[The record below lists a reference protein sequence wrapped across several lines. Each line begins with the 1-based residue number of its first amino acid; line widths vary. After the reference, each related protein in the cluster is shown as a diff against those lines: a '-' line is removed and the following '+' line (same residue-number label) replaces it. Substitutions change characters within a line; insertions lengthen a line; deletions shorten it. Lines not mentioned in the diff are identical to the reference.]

1 MRTESDNG
9 NILYQFKVEKE
20 APLLEFLYDVLKQQS
35 KSNVKGYLRRGQVT
49 VDSKVVTAFDW
60 SLHKGER
67 VTILRKGEKG
77 KSVMP
82 LKGIK
87 VIYED
92 RYLIVIVKDAGVRT
106 MAMKGGDINNGT
118 PTAFSLV
125 STYLR
130 RDNPYSK
137 AYVVHRLDQKTSG
150 VLMFAKDEKT
160 KDMLR
165 DNWDKFIKDRC
176 YVAVLEGVPSQSE
189 GRIESWLTENQQTR
203 KVYSSYT
210 DNGGKRAITNYEV
223 VDTRNGYSF
232 VVFHLETGRKNQIRV
247 HASSCLGC
255 PVAGDV
261 KYGAVSDPIGR
272 LALHARAITFR
283 HPYSGKIMTFDTGAP
298 SWWKSEK

>member
-92 RYLIVIVKDAGVRT
+92 RYLIVIVKDAGV
-106 MAMKGGDINNGT
+106 
-118 PTAFSLV
+118 
-125 STYLR
+125 
-130 RDNPYSK
+130 
-137 AYVVHRLDQKTSG
+137 
-150 VLMFAKDEKT
+150 
-160 KDMLR
+160 
-165 DNWDKFIKDRC
+165 
-176 YVAVLEGVPSQSE
+176 
-189 GRIESWLTENQQTR
+189 
-203 KVYSSYT
+203 
-210 DNGGKRAITNYEV
+210 
-223 VDTRNGYSF
+223 
-232 VVFHLETGRKNQIRV
+232 
-247 HASSCLGC
+247 
-255 PVAGDV
+255 
-261 KYGAVSDPIGR
+261 
-272 LALHARAITFR
+272 
-283 HPYSGKIMTFDTGAP
+283 
-298 SWWKSEK
+298 

>member
-1 MRTESDNG
+1 MENG
-9 NILYQFKVEKE
+9 NILFQYKVDKE
-20 APLLEFLYDVLKQQS
+20 MPLLEFLFDAIKQQS
-35 KSNVKGYLRRGQVT
+35 KSGIKSYLQHGQVM
-49 VDSKVVTAFDW
+49 VGQSIVTAFDRP
-60 SLHKGER
+60 LRKGEI
-67 VTILRKGEKG
+67 VSILRKGQKG
-77 KSVMP
+77 KLTKP

-92 RYLIVIVKDAGVRT
+92 QYIIVIVKEAGVRT
-106 MAMKGGDINNGT
+106 MAMKAGSVDNGK

-125 STYLR
+125 TTYMR
-130 RDNPYSK
+130 REDPYAK

-165 DNWDKFIKDRC
+165 DNWDSFIKDRC

-232 VVFHLETGRKNQIRV
+232 VVFHLDTGRKNQIRV

-298 SWWKSEK
+298 SWWNPAK